1 MWQNHLGWWKKIPG
15 DLPTIHTALPPI
27 SLKWS
32 SFNFGLW
39 RHFFCSRKKFLGL
52 LGGSPALH
60 PIFCSHSPWPV
71 PQSSLLAWLSWRYL
85 TLCLHALPWAG
96 PAACNISCQS
106 LMVMWEN
113 TFHLSGLNS
122 NTTFSTKVFEFPP
135 APCNP
140 SCMSTQRTFLEPLL
154 GQALCLIH
162 VIVIWIYTWFF

>member
-39 RHFFCSRKKFLGL
+39 RHFCCSRKKFLGL

-106 LMVMWEN
+106 LMVMWEI
-113 TFHLSGLNS
+113 
-122 NTTFSTKVFEFPP
+122 
-135 APCNP
+135 P
-140 SCMSTQRTFLEPLL
+140 SISLGSTQIPLSLQKFLSSLQL
-154 GQALCLIH
+154 H
-162 VIVIWIYTWFF
+162 VIPLVWAPRELSWNPY